1 MIKLLVILIIA
12 AGIFALG
19 YLSFGRNTK
28 IAAILTALVA
38 TVAFIGPYIVDLF
51 ETKEPDTKTMQENTT
66 SVDTSTNSSNQ
77 NLFEIEEPNTE
88 IMQENTTHTDTSTNS
103 IDQNSFNSEENF
115 SQSKQE
121 ESTAFVEKLTPTSDS
136 ELSIDKIAT
145 VSMEV
150 QGIASSV
157 VENIDVQI
165 DVYNGSL
172 TDDGQVDPYFFTPSI
187 TGRYRFEISGLTEGT
202 DHKVNLVIKNSG
214 GGIVDSTSYG
224 IANGD
229 GLTVDGMQA
238 GETFQ
243 IEVKQYTGLDS
254 YTLSIGNQKG
264 TLDVTGFTVVKD
276 SVEYKN
282 QRNVYL
288 FTPPITGRY
297 RFEISDLT
305 KGSDHK
311 VNLLV
316 YNSGGGEEAS
326 TRYGIMNGDGLTIAS
341 MQAGQTYE
349 VQVHQYSGYDSY
361 NLNIGH
367 QKDSVDVSGYN
378 IIVDSIQYCDQKN
391 IYFFTPTVTGRYR
404 FEISNLTKGSSNK
417 VNLYVWNSRDGEE
430 GSTSYGIMNGDGL
443 TIKDMQAGET
453 YQIQVRQYSGYDMY
467 SLNIGLQKETV
478 DISKYSSVSDS
489 IQYTDQRNVYTF
501 TPSSSGKYRFEIQ
514 GLTDG
519 SNNEVNVLVFNSR
532 GGEEG
537 STNYGI
543 ANGEGLEITDLQA
556 NETYQVQVRYYSGY
570 DSYRLITT
578 KVG

>member
-1 MIKLLVILIIA
+1 MVKFLIILIITVV
-12 AGIFALG
+12 IFFLV
-19 YLSFGRNTK
+19 YLSFDRDTK
-28 IAAILTALVA
+28 KAAICAALA
-38 TVAFIGPYIVDLF
+38 AALAFAGSYIVDVV
-51 ETKEPDTKTMQENTT
+51 ETKEPTTETAQENAD
-66 SVDTSTNSSNQ
+66 SDDISTNSRNQ
-77 NLFEIEEPNTE
+77 NSP
-88 IMQENTTHTDTSTNS
+88 
-103 IDQNSFNSEENF
+103 NSEENF
-115 SQSKQE
+115 NQPTE
-121 ESTAFVEKLTPTSDS
+121 TENPIHVEKPTPTLDS

-150 QGIASSV
+150 QSIESSV
-157 VENIDVQI
+157 VENIDAQI

-172 TDDGQVDPYFFTPSI
+172 IIEDQVDTYSFTPSI

-214 GGIVDSTSYG
+214 DGIVDSTIYG
-224 IANGD
+224 ITNGD
-229 GLTVDGMQA
+229 GLTVKDMQA

-243 IEVKQYTGLDS
+243 VQVKQYTGLDS
-254 YTLSIGNQKG
+254 YTLSIGNQKK
-264 TLDVTGFTVVKD
+264 TLDVTGYTVVKD
-276 SVEYKN
+276 SVEFRD

-288 FTPPITGRY
+288 FTPSITGRY

-316 YNSGGGEEAS
+316 CNSGGGEEAS
-326 TRYGIMNGDGLTIAS
+326 TSYGIMNDGGLTIPS
-341 MQAGQTYE
+341 MQVGQTYE
-349 VQVHQYSGYDSY
+349 IQVCQYSGYYSY
-361 NLNIGH
+361 NLNIGY
-367 QKDSVDVSGYN
+367 QKDSVDISDYN
-378 IIVDSIQYCDQKN
+378 IVVDSIQYREQKN
-391 IYFFTPTVTGRYR
+391 VYFFTPTVTGSYR

-417 VNLYVWNSRDGEE
+417 VNLYVLNSRDGEE

-453 YQIQVRQYSGYDMY
+453 YQIQVQQYSGYDMY
-467 SLNIGLQKETV
+467 NLNVGMQKETV
-478 DISKYSSVSDS
+478 DISEYNSVSDS

-537 STNYGI
+537 STSYGI
-543 ANGEGLEITDLQA
+543 VSGEWLEIADLQA
-556 NETYQVQVRYYSGY
+556 RETYQVQVRYYSGY
-570 DSYRLITT
+570 DSYKLITT
-578 KVG
+578 KVVE

>member
-1 MIKLLVILIIA
+1 MIKLLVVLMIA
-12 AGIFALG
+12 AVIFGLVYFSSHGNTRQATICAAL
-19 YLSFGRNTK
+19 
-28 IAAILTALVA
+28 AAAL
-38 TVAFIGPYIVDLF
+38 AFVGPYIVNLAEPKKPNT
-51 ETKEPDTKTMQENTT
+51 ETTQDNTN
-66 SVDTSTNSSNQ
+66 SDDASTNSGN
-77 NLFEIEEPNTE
+77 
-88 IMQENTTHTDTSTNS
+88 ENASDSG
-103 IDQNSFNSEENF
+103 DDF
-115 SQSKQE
+115 SQSKQAE
-121 ESTAFVEKLTPTSDS
+121 NPTSVKESTPTTDSD
-136 ELSIDKIAT
+136 LSIDKIAT

-150 QGIASSV
+150 QSIESSI
-157 VENIDVQI
+157 VENIAAQI
-165 DVYNGSL
+165 DVYNGSI
-172 TDDGQVDPYFFTPSI
+172 TIEDQVDTYFFTPSV

-202 DHKVNLVIKNSG
+202 GHKVNLVIKNSG
-214 GGIVDSTSYG
+214 DGIVDSTSYG
-224 IANGD
+224 ITNGD
-229 GLTVDGMQA
+229 GLTVKGMQA

-243 IEVKQYTGLDS
+243 IQVKQYTGLDS
-254 YTLSIGNQKG
+254 YTLSIGNQKES
-264 TLDVTGFTVVKD
+264 LDVTGYTVVKD
-276 SVEYKN
+276 SIEYRD

-311 VNLLV
+311 VNLFV

-326 TRYGIMNGDGLTIAS
+326 TSYGIMNGDGLTIAS

-349 VQVHQYSGYDSY
+349 VQVRQYSGYDSY
-361 NLNIGH
+361 NLNIGY
-367 QKDSVDVSGYN
+367 QKDSVDISGYN
-378 IIVDSIQYCDQKN
+378 IVADSIQYCDQKN
-391 IYFFTPTVTGRYR
+391 VYFFTPTVTGRYR

-478 DISKYSSVSDS
+478 DISEYSSVLDS

-532 GGEEG
+532 DGEEG
-537 STNYGI
+537 STSYGI
-543 ANGEGLEITDLQA
+543 ANGDGLEIADMQA
-556 NETYQVQVRYYSGY
+556 GETYQVQVRYYSGY
-570 DSYRLITT
+570 DSYKLITS
-578 KVG
+578 KVDG